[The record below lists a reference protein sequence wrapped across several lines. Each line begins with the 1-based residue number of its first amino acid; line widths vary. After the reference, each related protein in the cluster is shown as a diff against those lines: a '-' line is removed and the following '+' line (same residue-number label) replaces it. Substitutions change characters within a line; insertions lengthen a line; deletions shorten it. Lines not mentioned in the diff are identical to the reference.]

1 MTVKKF
7 EMTVPLR
14 LGERSPCVPPLPGP
28 ARFAGIVE
36 IQPCATKGNDSGGV
50 AGTALTVKWEHIDL
64 TAVCSV
70 GITSPDAF

>member
-1 MTVKKF
+1 MRAAIT
-7 EMTVPLR
+7 R
-14 LGERSPCVPPLPGP
+14 P

-36 IQPCATKGNDSGGV
+36 IQLCATKGNDSGGV